1 MVDIPDSLRSLFT
14 ATVEETN
21 GRYVIEVPKSEIE
34 HDAVETTGTYK
45 VALLGKQTAS
55 SDTSTQQS
63 PSTQS
68 TDRHDPVGT
77 DTSSH
82 GNDRYEGPPVEE
94 GEQREVT
101 IESLGDKGDGIA
113 KVERGYV
120 LIVPG
125 ARPGDE
131 VAVEIEEVR
140 ENVAFAEPVTDETP
154 M

>member
-14 ATVEETN
+14 GTIEEHD
-21 GRYVIEVPKSEIE
+21 GRYVIEIPQNELE
-34 HDAVETTGTYK
+34 HATLQPGHTYR
-45 VALLGKQTAS
+45 VAMLG
-55 SDTSTQQS
+55 QQADDEPS
-63 PSTQS
+63 PPSPEPQQPATR
-68 TDRHDPVGT
+68 T
-77 DTSSH
+77 
-82 GNDRYEGPPVEE
+82 PPVEE

-131 VAVEIEEVR
+131 VTVEIEEVK
-140 ENVAFAEPVTDETP
+140 ENVAFAEPVRSDEP
-154 M
+154 PV